1 MIRTHKAELNAFV
14 ELSWLHWLVVER
26 RYLYRVQILRYHT
39 TLPNPLAMSRPV
51 HNAADYQVCFSKPT
65 YTLSSPPPSSRVFST
80 NHSTNC
86 HTMSEESE
94 ALSDPE
100 ENPERM
106 SFMDTLKAYTEDLE
120 APIPPH
126 QEYSP
131 APSHTTSSFSAIHSN
146 SGSDSMNT
154 SDEQEE
160 SEYLED
166 SEGEGDDS
174 FEDLSSTLSTP
185 PTPSSTSDFRN
196 PSPVPDTSSRSTP
209 KAGSNP
215 HLPTP
220 STSTRKNKDK
230 ISSPSLFISLLSS
243 SSSDSSSL
251 SSSEDE
257 VTIIRSRALPPQP
270 LKRKLL
276 DSLEPRKKIHRME
289 RERDR
294 EWSVRDRGVLAEAM
308 QDGMDFN
315 RVARMLGREVD
326 EVFRMFTKV
335 IAGIL
340 LHAPRPRD
348 KSTQTEWSFEDGA
361 GFAAGLG
368 HGDGRALD

>member
-1 MIRTHKAELNAFV
+1 MPLSSFLGCIGWLLNGDTCIEYKYCDTTPPESLDNVKARA
-14 ELSWLHWLVVER
+14 
-26 RYLYRVQILRYHT
+26 YT
-39 TLPNPLAMSRPV
+39 AG
-51 HNAADYQVCFSKPT
+51 YQVCFSKPT

-80 NHSTNC
+80 YHSTNC

-94 ALSDPE
+94 ALSDSE
-100 ENPERM
+100 ENPEGM

-120 APIPPH
+120 APVPPH

-131 APSHTTSSFSAIHSN
+131 TPSSHTTSSFSTTHS
-146 SGSDSMNT
+146 SGGSHSTST
-154 SDEQEE
+154 SDEQEQ

-166 SEGEGDDS
+166 DEGEGDGS

-185 PTPSSTSDFRN
+185 PTPSSASDFWN
-196 PSPVPDTSSRSTP
+196 PSLVSNTSRRSTP
-209 KAGSNP
+209 KADSNP

-220 STSTRKNKDK
+220 STSTRRNKDK
-230 ISSPSLFISLLSS
+230 LPSPSLFISLLSS
-243 SSSDSSSL
+243 SSSDSSCL

-257 VTIIRSRALPPQP
+257 VTIIRSRALSPQP
-270 LKRKLL
+270 LKRKFL
-276 DSLEPRKKIHRME
+276 DSLEPRKKVHRMVME

-348 KSTQTEWSFEDGA
+348 KSMQTGGLVEDGA
-361 GFAAGLG
+361 GDTAGLG
-368 HGDGRALD
+368 RGDGRASD